1 MANFQLSGVAKL
13 TLLLLGAAIY
23 EAPLGASPPEDES
36 VTYKIKPGD
45 TLIDLAEKFMLS
57 RDVYKIVQKKTV
69 SLIRTLCRLAKRS
82 PFRVTSWL
90 LTWPMPVLS
99 RYAARFYLARAKRL
113 SVKSCAKGLPSPQG
127 RRHLQ
132 RWCFQTVR
140 TYLCRRT
147 ATSGSD
153 DCGHII

>member
-57 RDVYKIVQKKTV
+57 RDVYKIVQKK
-69 SLIRTLCRLAKRS
+69 K
-82 PFRVTSWL
+82 P
-90 LTWPMPVLS
+90 
-99 RYAARFYLARAKRL
+99 Y
-113 SVKSCAKGLPSPQG
+113 
-127 RRHLQ
+127 H
-132 RWCFQTVR
+132 
-140 TYLCRRT
+140 
-147 ATSGSD
+147 
-153 DCGHII
+153 